1 MDPVT
6 GLSVNRVFGAVVGI
20 VIDNNDPEKLYRVKV
35 KFPWVSESS
44 SKMSNAP
51 DQQDFPSNWARVA
64 TLMAGPGRGAYW
76 LPEVNDEVL
85 VVFEHGD
92 VRRPVVIGAL
102 WNNVDKPPHD
112 GGGGKN
118 TFRTLFSR
126 SGHVLQFMD
135 DSDNKAERIVL
146 QTKVADG
153 DAAKGPKDRTGH
165 FIVIDHSQGAESI
178 EISDGAQKVSVLVD
192 STNKKVVITS
202 KEGDI
207 ELSAPQGTVKIA
219 CNKLQIESKTTGD
232 ITTQSALKI
241 KSNATANLES
251 ASAMTVKGSV
261 VKIN

>member
-1 MDPVT
+1 MRRYSILHAPFLSWYSKPFYRDVGERW
-6 GLSVNRVFGAVVGI
+6 GLSAF
-20 VIDNNDPEKLYRVKV
+20 
-35 KFPWVSESS
+35 
-44 SKMSNAP
+44 
-51 DQQDFPSNWARVA
+51 
-64 TLMAGPGRGAYW
+64 AYLLILLALSW
-76 LPEVNDEVL
+76 LPALFAGHRGWSRFMETKAPVL
-85 VVFEHGD
+85 
-92 VRRPVVIGAL
+92 
-102 WNNVDKPPHD
+102 
-112 GGGGKN
+112 
-118 TFRTLFSR
+118 
-126 SGHVLQFMD
+126 LQEM
-135 DSDNKAERIVL
+135 
-146 QTKVADG
+146 
-153 DAAKGPKDRTGH
+153 P
-165 FIVIDHSQGAESI
+165 SI